1 MTLKK
6 YEDFLDLSI
15 KDSRNYL
22 SVPGLDISGRKVELL
37 ARAFPAFELKMN
49 MIAFSESNLSDLIIY
64 ETK

>member
-22 SVPGLDISGRKVELL
+22 SVPGLDISGGKVELL

-49 MIAFSESNLSDLIIY
+49 MIAFSESNLSDLMIY